1 MPRFEITGPDG
12 KKYEVNAPEGSDQNA
27 AIEYIKNTHYARK
40 QDSPPLGLMDK
51 IKDSPIG
58 GLVRGSRDVVDGGAQ
73 LLTRGIEGLAPSG
86 SAIEKYMQ
94 NERMKVEGINNAA
107 EQDYKQNWRGGVDPG
122 MDLSRIVGSAIA
134 AAPFA
139 PAIATA
145 SLPGAMATGS
155 GIGALTGLMQ
165 PVDAQKNPDFISQKA
180 DQALYGGLGG
190 AVGGAVGH
198 GIGKLLKPVPRAID
212 NSVGVNAADRI
223 GMQLTPGQKTG
234 STGLQQVEAVLSRT
248 PGSAGMFDRIKD
260 LNQGKLNAAAAKSI
274 GESAD
279 NLGEDVIAKASQ
291 RISQTFDDLSAKSNV
306 TLGQDFN
313 NLIGRLKAN
322 NDKLGSFRNPQVDS
336 LIEKSTE
343 LAKLGNLPGDVYQV
357 IRSELTSSADD
368 AYRAGNSAAG
378 KAMKDIRNA
387 LDTSAKKGLSQAD
400 QALWDSVRS
409 QYAHLKTLV
418 KGNTIEAG
426 NVKPHLINGALAKF
440 NPQMYKSGQINS
452 PLNDIGM
459 IAQNF
464 KQAVPNSGTPERTAM
479 QNMMFGNPITGVPS
493 MALANAYARAYLSK
507 PGQAYMTK
515 GMVDLSPQMQA
526 LLAKSGMLL
535 GGVGGSNLNK

>member
-1 MPRFEITGPDG
+1 MKTYTITGPDG
-12 KKYEVNAPEGSDQNA
+12 KDYSIDGPEGATREQVIAKIKERMSSQPVQATPKQDPYTETAQKQSIGENLLAGAGGGLYGMYLGAKQLLGKATPEELADHKKAMAGLRSTTAGTIGDIGGQVAA
-27 AIEYIKNTHYARK
+27 AIPAAFIPGANTYVGAGLIG
-40 QDSPPLGLMDK
+40 SGLGALQPTT
-51 IKDSPIG
+51 KDG
-58 GLVRGSRDVVDGGAQ
+58 
-73 LLTRGIEGLAPSG
+73 
-86 SAIEKYMQ
+86 
-94 NERMKVEGINNAA
+94 ERTNNMIM
-107 EQDYKQNWRGGVDPG
+107 GGVG
-122 MDLSRIVGSAIA
+122 GVAGKV
-134 AAPFA
+134 
-139 PAIATA
+139 
-145 SLPGAMATGS
+145 
-155 GIGALTGLMQ
+155 IG
-165 PVDAQKNPDFISQKA
+165 K
-180 DQALYGGLGG
+180 
-190 AVGGAVGH
+190 

-234 STGLQQVEAVLSRT
+234 STGLQQIEAVLSRT

-260 LNQGKLNAAAAKSI
+260 LNQGRLNAAAAKSI

-291 RISQTFDDLSAKSNV
+291 RISQAFNDLSAKSNV
-306 TLGQDFN
+306 RLGQDFN
-313 NLIGRLKAN
+313 TLIGKLKAN

-387 LDTSAKKGLSQAD
+387 LDTSAKKGLTKED

-440 NPQMYKSGQINS
+440 NPQLYKSGQINS

-535 GGVGGSNLNK
+535 GGIGGSNLNK

>member
-1 MPRFEITGPDG
+1 MRTYTITGPDG
-12 KKYEVNAPEGSDQNA
+12 KDYSIDGPEGATREQVIAKIKERMSSQPIQA
-27 AIEYIKNTHYARK
+27 AQK
-40 QDSPPLGLMDK
+40 QDPYTETAQKQSIGENLLAGAGGGLYGMYLGAKQLLGKATPEELEDHK
-51 IKDSPIG
+51 KAIAGLRSTTAGTVGDIG
-58 GLVRGSRDVVDGGAQ
+58 GQVVGAIPAAFIPGANTYVGAGLIGSGLGALQPTTKEGERSNNMIMGG
-73 LLTRGIEGLAPSG
+73 I
-86 SAIEKYMQ
+86 
-94 NERMKVEGINNAA
+94 
-107 EQDYKQNWRGGVDPG
+107 GGVAG
-122 MDLSRIVGSAIA
+122 Q
-134 AAPFA
+134 
-139 PAIATA
+139 
-145 SLPGAMATGS
+145 
-155 GIGALTGLMQ
+155 GIGR
-165 PVDAQKNPDFISQKA
+165 
-180 DQALYGGLGG
+180 
-190 AVGGAVGH
+190 
-198 GIGKLLKPVPRAID
+198 GIGKLLKPVPRSID
-212 NSVGVNAADRI
+212 NSVGVNAANRI
-223 GMQLTPGQKTG
+223 GMQLTSGDITG
-234 STGLQQVEAVLSRT
+234 STGLNQVEAVLKRT

-260 LNQGKLNAAAAKSI
+260 LNQGKINAAAAKAI
-274 GESAD
+274 GENAD

-291 RISQTFDDLSAKSNV
+291 RISQTFNDLSAKSKV
-306 TLGQDFN
+306 SLDDDFTKLITKLQTN
-313 NLIGRLKAN
+313 NE
-322 NDKLGSFRNPQVDS
+322 KLGSFRNPQVDS
-336 LIEKSTE
+336 LIAKSTE
-343 LAKLGNLPGDVYQV
+343 LAQMKDIPGDVYQV

-387 LDTSAKKGLSQAD
+387 LDTSAKKGLSEAD
-400 QALWDSVRS
+400 QATWDAVRS

-452 PLNDIGM
+452 PLNDIGVV
-459 IAQNF
+459 AQQF

-515 GMVDLSPQMQA
+515 GMVDLSPQVQQ

>member
-1 MPRFEITGPDG
+1 MKTYTITGPDG
-12 KKYEVNAPEGSDQNA
+12 KDYSIDGPEGATREQVIA
-27 AIEYIKNTHYARK
+27 KIKERMSSQTTQSEPASTANTNPYA
-40 QDSPPLGLMDK
+40 DK
-51 IKDSPIG
+51 ISKESSLKQAALGAGGGLYGMYLGAKQLLGQATPEELLQHKQKMDALRSTTAGTVGDIG
-58 GLVRGSRDVVDGGAQ
+58 GQIMGAIPAAFIPGANTYVGAGLIGSGLGALQ
-73 LLTRGIEGLAPSG
+73 PTTQEG
-86 SAIEKYMQ
+86 
-94 NERMKVEGINNAA
+94 ERTNNMIM
-107 EQDYKQNWRGGVDPG
+107 GGVG
-122 MDLSRIVGSAIA
+122 GVAGNAI
-134 AAPFA
+134 
-139 PAIATA
+139 
-145 SLPGAMATGS
+145 G
-155 GIGALTGLMQ
+155 
-165 PVDAQKNPDFISQKA
+165 K
-180 DQALYGGLGG
+180 
-190 AVGGAVGH
+190 
-198 GIGKLLKPVPRAID
+198 GIGKLLKPIPRAID

-291 RISQTFDDLSAKSNV
+291 RISQTFNDLSAKSKV
-306 TLGQDFN
+306 SLDDDFTK
-313 NLIGRLKAN
+313 LITKLQTTN
-322 NDKLGSFRNPQVDS
+322 EKLGPFRNPQVDS
-336 LIEKSTE
+336 LIEKSTQ
-343 LAKLGNLPGDVYQV
+343 LAQMRDIPGDVYQT

-387 LDTSAKKGLSQAD
+387 LDASAKKGLSEVD
-400 QALWDSVRS
+400 QATWGAVRN

-440 NPQMYKSGQINS
+440 NPQLYKSGQINS

-493 MALANAYARAYLSK
+493 MALANLYARAYLSK

>member
-1 MPRFEITGPDG
+1 MATFEITSPDG
-12 KKYEVNAPEGSDQNA
+12 TKYRVRAPEGATEQDAIKHLQSQLGQQPVTQSDPYTETAQ
-27 AIEYIKNTHYARK
+27 K
-40 QDSPPLGLMDK
+40 QSVGENLLAGAGGGLYGMYLGAKQLLGKATPEELEDHKKAMAGLRSTTAGTIGD
-51 IKDSPIG
+51 IG
-58 GLVRGSRDVVDGGAQ
+58 GQVVAGALPAVLAGPAAATYAGAGVIGAGLGALQ
-73 LLTRGIEGLAPSG
+73 PTTQEG
-86 SAIEKYMQ
+86 
-94 NERMKVEGINNAA
+94 ERTNNMIM
-107 EQDYKQNWRGGVDPG
+107 GGVG
-122 MDLSRIVGSAIA
+122 GVAGNAI
-134 AAPFA
+134 
-139 PAIATA
+139 
-145 SLPGAMATGS
+145 G
-155 GIGALTGLMQ
+155 
-165 PVDAQKNPDFISQKA
+165 K
-180 DQALYGGLGG
+180 
-190 AVGGAVGH
+190 

-234 STGLQQVEAVLSRT
+234 STGLQQIEAVLSRT

-260 LNQGKLNAAAAKSI
+260 LNQGRLNAAAAKSI
-274 GESAD
+274 GEGAD

-291 RISQTFDDLSAKSNV
+291 RISQTFNDLSAKSNV
-306 TLGQDFN
+306 RLGQDFN
-313 NLIGRLKAN
+313 TLIGKLKAN

-440 NPQMYKSGQINS
+440 NPQLYKSGQINS

-493 MALANAYARAYLSK
+493 MALANLYARAYLSK